1 MFYST
6 GASRDAPL
14 PFRNAKV
21 GLERHHE
28 RVNRR
33 RPRPDRCGIGRRGA
47 RQYARVLARW
57 RPGEFVL
64 CGGGR

>member
-21 GLERHHE
+21 GLGMPQWVMRL
-28 RVNRR
+28 
-33 RPRPDRCGIGRRGA
+33 RGVHL
-47 RQYARVLARW
+47 RIDLNLAAEIAAILSLAVIIAIYRAH
-57 RPGEFVL
+57 
-64 CGGGR
+64 